1 MNKQKKLAA
10 SVYGRSDKP
19 TCGRKK
25 RRKTKQT
32 NPKKTNKHTKKNID
46 RDYIINRGRDYLS
59 MQKPSSLP
67 SLRERSGALDRRVHW
82 ETQETP
88 VAQSHLSASVCITA
102 YRRSG
107 CRRGRQES
115 ILSAGAESATQ
126 LLILLGIE
134 AIFRPQCSLRM
145 QANEPSQLPVKN
157 RFKVKIY
164 THRKYMAQKR
174 VARANPF

>member
-1 MNKQKKLAA
+1 MKVRHTYLWRKNEQTKKTSSLCLWK
-10 SVYGRSDKP
+10 VRQTYLWE
-19 TCGRKK
+19 KK
-25 RRKTKQT
+25 KKK
-32 NPKKTNKHTKKNID
+32 NKTNKSKENKQTHKKNID

-107 CRRGRQES
+107 CRRV
-115 ILSAGAESATQ
+115 
-126 LLILLGIE
+126 
-134 AIFRPQCSLRM
+134 
-145 QANEPSQLPVKN
+145 VKN
-157 RFKVKIY
+157 RFCPQ
-164 THRKYMAQKR
+164 AP
-174 VARANPF
+174 NPRLNY